1 MEPVVNGLEEKYS
14 EEIEFRRLD
23 ANTPV
28 GKAAYQA
35 YILRGH
41 PAFVLLNPE
50 GEVLWSGLGE
60 QSRESLEEQMLMAL
74 NSP

>member
-1 MEPVVNGLEEKYS
+1 MEPVVNGLEEKYQDR
-14 EEIEFRRLD
+14 IEFRRID
-23 ANTPV
+23 ANSPV

-35 YILRGH
+35 YLLQGH

-50 GEVLWSGLGE
+50 GEVLWTGLGE
-60 QSRESLEEQMLMAL
+60 HSPETLEEQMLEGL